1 MELRVPF
8 GYECKWS
15 PRKAASAPKGWTS
28 AYPDAEFVVITPEN
42 YLEFLT

>member
-15 PRKAASAPKGWTS
+15 PRKAASAPKGWAS